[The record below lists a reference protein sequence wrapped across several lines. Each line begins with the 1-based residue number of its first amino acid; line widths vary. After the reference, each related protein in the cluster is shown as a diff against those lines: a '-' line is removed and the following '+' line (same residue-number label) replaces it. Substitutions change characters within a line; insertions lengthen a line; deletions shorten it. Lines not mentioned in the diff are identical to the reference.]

1 MAPERFAAFRS
12 FFCSGASHASII
24 GGRAA
29 GQAGLAWV
37 ERWRV
42 AAAQWPCRAPLQAAL
57 RGALSS
63 SRAVTGFGPAPDLR
77 ALRSREGESLLFET
91 HLIAYPGSES
101 YIGSIPY

>member
-37 ERWRV
+37 ERWRFAV
-42 AAAQWPCRAPLQAAL
+42 AQWPCRVPLQAAL

-63 SRAVTGFGPAPDLR
+63 SRAVTVLGPAPDLR
-77 ALRSREGESLLFET
+77 ALRSRAGESLLFET
-91 HLIAYPGSES
+91 HLMADPGSES